1 MQGGVCAI
9 IPEIWACLAR
19 LKDEGYAILL
29 VDKHLDALPK
39 FADRHV
45 VFEKGQVA
53 WTGTSAELAADP
65 SLRQRFLQV

>member
-1 MQGGVCAI
+1 MICQRMQGGVCAI

-45 VFEKGQVA
+45 VFEKG
-53 WTGTSAELAADP
+53 
-65 SLRQRFLQV
+65 